1 MVAVVA
7 VVVVVV
13 LAVVV
18 VVVMVAVF
26 VFVAVVAAAAVG
38 SRCLLGLQ
46 LHGWLKN
53 QRSWNLHSFNLE
65 PFMLSG
71 V

>member
-18 VVVMVAVF
+18 VVVMVVVF
-26 VFVAVVAAAAVG
+26 VFVAVVAAAVG